1 MCTSNESPP
10 RLPLSKHE
18 FTIDRCQRQPDQT
31 VLEFRPSDET
41 FVTPCKH
48 TPNSIRIECIPSANL
63 NRIRYFIKIVRK
75 VSDTLQCATP
85 STWICVWSESTPTT
99 TTTTRKTI
107 SKTHIDPEMDWNSFL
122 MRELIAKRKELLRN
136 NFLNAFTP
144 TNAGELRPV
153 FYGSRWLSST
163 APNQNVI
170 TDPGAHNAH
179 LSLRRRCSAF
189 DGILASS
196 TNLDL
201 ISFNFS
207 CRITPSPTLVQ
218 LLFLCLAPL
227 STNWHFICM
236 LYDD

>member
-1 MCTSNESPP
+1 MRNGIDMNL
-10 RLPLSKHE
+10 RLKW
-18 FTIDRCQRQPDQT
+18 IDTNDDDDNT
-31 VLEFRPSDET
+31 
-41 FVTPCKH
+41 K
-48 TPNSIRIECIPSANL
+48 
-63 NRIRYFIKIVRK
+63 
-75 VSDTLQCATP
+75 
-85 STWICVWSESTPTT
+85 
-99 TTTTRKTI
+99 
-107 SKTHIDPEMDWNSFL
+107 
-122 MRELIAKRKELLRN
+122 N
-136 NFLNAFTP
+136 NFENAHRSRDGLKLIFDERINRQKEGAAPKQFSERIYADKRRRT
-144 TNAGELRPV
+144 RPV

-196 TNLDL
+196 TNLDF

-218 LLFLCLAPL
+218 LLSLCLAPL